1 VDYLYLTGSLMREL
15 KTNRL
20 RRLLSILGV
29 IIGTGAVIASLAVV
43 EGGRDRLYMY
53 LNRLGANVVIL
64 EDRYEQ
70 PITRILREE
79 ARGDRPQGQEPGM
92 AGNGG
97 ARGPG
102 DESPSRA
109 SQGLD
114 TSGMAPTFADTLSAE
129 DIEALKRRFPEALNV
144 IPQLLSR
151 EAVGAPGERP
161 VKAVVEGS
169 TPEAAAARQLGVSS
183 GRYLCAEDIQKG
195 EKVCVLGSALA
206 RKIFRGREP
215 LGRDVV
221 AVGSRWK
228 VVGVLEPKGSLM
240 RYDYDQLML
249 VPLPALQE
257 RNGGKLIN
265 AVLIRARTAEGALQI
280 RARILKEVLGCL
292 HNRNEEDFSIFCPE
306 ELVQQKQQTLKTF
319 RVLTAS
325 IASFSLLVSGI
336 GIMNIMLV
344 SVRERRREIG
354 IWKAVGATNEDVMI
368 YFLSE
373 SILTCVVGGIL
384 GILLGVFMADK
395 TSNVIAGS
403 MAEAE
408 GWIPIFR
415 PAFFLLATGAA
426 ALVGLVS
433 GLFPAYL
440 AAQLDPVE
448 ALRNE

>member
-1 VDYLYLTGSLMREL
+1 MDYLYLAGSLMREL

-43 EGGRDRLYMY
+43 EGGRDRLYSY
-53 LNRLGANVVIL
+53 LNRLGANVVIV
-64 EDRYEQ
+64 EDRFEQ
-70 PITRILREE
+70 PITRVLREE
-79 ARGDRPQGQEPGM
+79 ARGDRRPESAT
-92 AGNGG
+92 AGREG
-97 ARGPG
+97 AGEDAASRSMQVMETAGP
-102 DESPSRA
+102 SPA
-109 SQGLD
+109 
-114 TSGMAPTFADTLSAE
+114 FADSLAAE
-129 DIEALKRRFPEALNV
+129 DIEALKGRFPEAVHV
-144 IPQLLSR
+144 IPQFLSR

-169 TPEAAAARQLGVSS
+169 TPEGAVARQLGVTA
-183 GRYLCAEDIQKG
+183 GRYLCEEDMRKG

-206 RKIFRGREP
+206 RKIFRGRSP
-215 LGRDVV
+215 LGRDVM
-221 AVGSRWK
+221 AVGSRWR

-249 VPLPALQE
+249 VPLPALQA
-257 RNGGKLIN
+257 RTGGKLIN

-280 RARILKEVLGCL
+280 RSRILVEVLRCL
-292 HNRNEEDFSIFCPE
+292 HNRSEEDFSIFCPE

-354 IWKAVGATNEDVMI
+354 IWKAVGATNEDVMV

-373 SILTCVVGGIL
+373 SVLTCIVGGIL

-395 TSNVIAGS
+395 TSNIIAGS

-426 ALVGLVS
+426 AIVGLLS